1 YPDPDAVLGV
11 EGAGVVVEVG
21 SGVTNLVPGERVFGF
36 LTGVGSVVVADCRLV
51 VPMPAGWSFAE
62 AAAVPA
68 VFATAFYGLVD
79 VAGVRAGER
88 VLVHAATGGVGL
100 AAVQLG
106 RWLGARLVVT
116 ASRPKWDVLR
126 GLGFGDEEIGDSRS
140 LDFEGK
146 FRAGLGGVDVVL
158 DSLAGEFV
166 DASLRLLG
174 VGGRFVEMGLL
185 DRRDPERVAAE
196 HPGVTYSGF
205 MLMDV
210 APDRLHEILTRIVDL
225 FEEGVLTAS
234 PLTAWDLRQVPE
246 ALRFMSQARHIGK
259 NVLTVPAPLRP
270 EGTVLITGG
279 TGGLG
284 GLAARHLVAEYG
296 VRRLVLASRRG
307 PHTPGA
313 AELRDELVA
322 LGAHVDVVA
331 CDAADRDSLDALLA
345 AIPPEH
351 PLTGVVHAAGVLA
364 DALLENMT
372 AERIE
377 RVLRP
382 KVDAAWNLHEATRH
396 LDLSMFVL
404 YSSIAG
410 VIGNAGQA
418 NYAAA
423 NVFLDALAQYRRVHG
438 LPATSIAWG

>member
-1 YPDPDAVLGV
+1 DAVLGV

-21 SGVTNLVPGERVFGF
+21 AGVSQFVPGDRVFGF
-36 LTGVGSVVVADCRLV
+36 LTGVGSMVVADSRLLV
-51 VPMPAGWSFAE
+51 AMPAGWSFAQ

-68 VFATAFYGLVD
+68 VFATAFYALVD
-79 VAGVRAGER
+79 VAGARAGET
-88 VLVHAATGGVGL
+88 VLVHAATGGVGM

-106 RWLGARLVVT
+106 RWLGLRLLVT

-126 GLGFGDEEIGDSRS
+126 GLGFGDEQIGDSRS
-140 LDFEGK
+140 LDFEQT
-146 FRAGLGGVDVVL
+146 FRAATGGAGVDVVL

-166 DASLRLLG
+166 DASLRLLRP
-174 VGGRFVEMGLL
+174 GGRFVEMGLL
-185 DRRDPERVAAE
+185 DLRDPEQVAAE
-196 HPGVTYSGF
+196 HPGVTYRGF

-210 APDRLHEILTRIVDL
+210 EPDRLHEILTCIVDL
-225 FEEGVLTAS
+225 FDAGVLTAS
-234 PLTAWDLRQVPE
+234 PLTAWDIRDVPE
-246 ALRFMSQARHIGK
+246 ALRLMSQARHIGK
-259 NVLTVPAPLRP
+259 NVLTVPTPLRP

-284 GLAARHLVAEYG
+284 ALAARHLITEYG
-296 VRRLVLASRRG
+296 VRRLILASRRG
-307 PHTPGA
+307 PDTPGA
-313 AELRDELVA
+313 GELRDELVA
-322 LGAHVDVVA
+322 LGAHVEVVA
-331 CDAADRDSLDALLA
+331 CDAADRAAVDAVLA
-345 AIPPEH
+345 AIPPEY

-372 AERIE
+372 AERIAQ
-377 RVLRP
+377 VLRP
-382 KVDAAWNLHEATRH
+382 KVDAAWNLHQATRH

-423 NVFLDALAQYRRVHG
+423 NTFLDALAHHRH
-438 LPATSIAWG
+438 